1 MRHNLCL
8 KKDFYYNCVRFL
20 FNRVLGEK
28 KETRKKKPRNISK
41 STLIQIIVDLL
52 LRSKKPTKFLRIRD
66 LVVVLPCLS
75 RRLVQST
82 GKKYVALYWKFWNC
96 WFLKIKVFSLTNEI
110 FAYTRPCSSFTMLES
125 SFSTIHRQKICSF
138 VLEILKLL
146 VFKIKVFSLT
156 LLLANISTQKIK
168 KTFRFP
174 TLWKFEFL
182 LTLFLN

>member
-1 MRHNLCL
+1 MVHDSVLISNYTSSNSCASLVLLQPSHAQLKKSEPILFFKIAVRNILCL

-28 KETRKKKPRNISK
+28 KRQEKKK
-41 STLIQIIVDLL
+41 T
-52 LRSKKPTKFLRIRD
+52 
-66 LVVVLPCLS
+66 
-75 RRLVQST
+75 
-82 GKKYVALYWKFWNC
+82 KKYFDINAYSNNC
-96 WFLKIKVFSLTNEI
+96 WFAAQKQKTNEI

-125 SFSTIHRQKICSF
+125 SFSTIHSQKICSF
-138 VLEILKLL
+138 VLKILKLL

>member
-1 MRHNLCL
+1 MIAYLYLIIPRAILALLSCSSNFPLTAKKKWTNSFFKIAVRHNLCL
-8 KKDFYYNCVRFL
+8 KKDFYYNRVRFL

-28 KETRKKKPRNISK
+28 KRQEKKKPRNISK

-96 WFLKIKVFSLTNEI
+96 CFLKSKSSL
-110 FAYTRPCSSFTMLES
+110 
-125 SFSTIHRQKICSF
+125 
-138 VLEILKLL
+138 
-146 VFKIKVFSLT
+146 
-156 LLLANISTQKIK
+156 
-168 KTFRFP
+168 
-174 TLWKFEFL
+174 
-182 LTLFLN
+182 